1 MGELPASVMATQW
14 WVRPR
19 FDGGCDYVRLRLS
32 GTTTADSRGSIEWIE
47 GSHLP
52 PQMPLL
58 KRRLWV
64 SAELAQHRQQ
74 QLQACGFEPSQPVF

>member
-1 MGELPASVMATQW
+1 MNELSAPVMATQW

-19 FDGGCDYVRLRLS
+19 FDGGCDYVRLRLDGS
-32 GTTTADSRGSIEWIE
+32 PAADPASNVEWIE

-58 KRRLWV
+58 KKRLWF
-64 SAELAQHRQQ
+64 SAELAQRRQL
-74 QLQACGFEPSQPVF
+74 QLQASGFEPSQPVF